1 MNMVQIG
8 WGRREIS
15 LNEPLSLRGQ
25 AFLRIS
31 EGIHDPMYA
40 TVLCVSAGDA
50 KDTAIFCS
58 MDMLALR
65 RDLLELIRTEVMNRC
80 PEIPVDHIL
89 FNATHTH
96 SGGFIEETP
105 LSSPDGKPIYSGMK
119 YRDFVVQQ
127 CADAII
133 EAWTARKTGG
143 IGYGY
148 GYAVVAHQ
156 RRVIYFTDQ
165 SQRFPSVI
173 APNGRGIMYGNTDD
187 EQFSHFENGAD
198 HFLNLMF
205 TFDLQE
211 KLTGIVVNVPCPAQ
225 VGGQMTQQSS
235 DYWHEVRQQ
244 VCKVFGEDVY
254 VLTQCAPA
262 GDLAPRLLHY
272 REAQER
278 RMGLKYGLHY
288 TPRKITEYNRV
299 MAERMDIAQRIVAAI
314 NEVYSWARKDILWD
328 FPVRCICSSMKI
340 QRRMISDDEVQKCA
354 ETIERMCSQIPQQ
367 DNCSEEEYRKAF
379 SRYQI
384 VKNRNNRVLQRYQ
397 QQQKEPV
404 IDATV
409 YVVQLG
415 DIAFASNQFEMFQSY
430 MHRVQA
436 RSPFIQTFMVQLAGD
451 GMASYLPT
459 EEAVGNCGY
468 SASVFC
474 NQVGSDGGQ
483 QLVEAT
489 LQILNELY
497 EM

>member
-1 MNMVQIG
+1 MVQIG

-15 LNEPLSLRGQ
+15 LDEPLSIRGQ

-31 EGIHDPMYA
+31 EAIHDPMYA
-40 TVLCVSAGDA
+40 TVLCITGADG
-50 KDTAIFCS
+50 KDSAIFCS
-58 MDMLALR
+58 LDMLALR
-65 RDLLELIRTEVMNRC
+65 RDLLNMIREEVTRKL
-80 PEIPVDHIL
+80 PQIPVDHIL

-96 SGGFIEETP
+96 CGGFIEETAP
-105 LSSPDGKPIYSGMK
+105 TSPDGKTIYSGLK
-119 YRDFVVQQ
+119 YRDFVVRQ
-127 CADAII
+127 CADAIL
-133 EAWTARKTGG
+133 EAWSARKTGG

-156 RRVIYFTDQ
+156 RRAVYFSDQ
-165 SQRFPSVI
+165 SQRFPSAI
-173 APNGRGIMYGNTDD
+173 APNGYGIMYGNTDD

-205 TFDLQE
+205 TFDPQE

-225 VGGQMTQQSS
+225 VGGQMTQQSA
-235 DYWHEVRQQ
+235 DYWHEVRKE
-244 VCKVFGEDVY
+244 VRKVYGDDVY

-262 GDLAPRLLHY
+262 GDLSPRVLHY

-299 MAERMDIAQRIVAAI
+299 MAERFDIAQRITAAI
-314 NEVYSWARKDILWD
+314 NEVYSWARKDIQWD
-328 FPVRCICSSMKI
+328 FAVRCICKKLMLK
-340 QRRMISDDEVQKCA
+340 RRLITDDEAQQCA
-354 ETIERMCSQIPQQ
+354 ETIDRMCAQIPEQN
-367 DNCSEEEYRKAF
+367 NCTEEEYRKAF

-384 VKNRNNRVLQRYQ
+384 VKNRNNRVLQRFE
-397 QQQKEPV
+397 QQQKEAE
-404 IDATV
+404 IEATV
-409 YVVQLG
+409 YVIQLG
-415 DIAFASNQFEMFQSY
+415 DIAFASNQFELFQSY

-436 RSPFIQTFMVQLAGD
+436 RSPFVQTFMVQLAGD

-459 EEAVGNCGY
+459 AEAVDNCGY

-474 NQVGSDGGQ
+474 NQVGPEGGQ

-489 LQILNELY
+489 LQILNELF